1 MVILDLQF
9 SVRGQNRSESHQED
23 TCDNTKMKQAKTDV
37 SKLKKYPFQVKQ
49 ALRKFSEAAR
59 DEYLT
64 NDNNIVL
71 ICHFEFEI
79 SEFEKETTKTIF
91 KFYLK

>member
-1 MVILDLQF
+1 MDLQF

-49 ALRKFSEAAR
+49 ALRKFSEAAQVKFCPGFVSSC
-59 DEYLT
+59 
-64 NDNNIVL
+64 IVNWFCVQL
-71 ICHFEFEI
+71 N
-79 SEFEKETTKTIF
+79 
-91 KFYLK
+91 